1 MPRSEAQGSV
11 LSRDEARA
19 GVTGHNVRYVLAFGL
34 AGCVIA
40 FIGIVLYFGHGRL
53 TETLAGIFATPGTL
67 AERLLLYA
75 IPLVLAAVATVLL
88 LGLWNLAAGRSN
100 SASQRLMRWR
110 VVLQFIAVCLVMV
123 ALFFSV
129 R

>member
-53 TETLAGIFATPGTL
+53 TETLAGIFATPG
-67 AERLLLYA
+67 ERLLLYA

-88 LGLWNLAAGRSN
+88 LGLWNLVAGRSN
-100 SASQRLMRWR
+100 SASQKLMRWR

>member
-11 LSRDEARA
+11 LSGDEARA
-19 GVTGHNVRYVLAFGL
+19 GVTGHNVRYVLVSGL
-34 AGCVIA
+34 VGCVIA

-53 TETLAGIFATPGTL
+53 TETLAVTFAAPGTL
-67 AERLLLYA
+67 AERLVLYA
-75 IPLVLAAVATVLL
+75 IPLVLAAGATVLL